1 MIETVHLGTT
11 RYEQTW
17 QRQLAIFEDM
27 KEAKKLGRP
36 IEKEYILTTQH
47 HPVITLGFHA
57 DAANLLVAEQ
67 YLKQRDIDLFR
78 IERGGDITYHGPG
91 QLVVYPLVDLERH
104 NLGVKQYVTILEQA
118 VINVIGRYGIKAERV
133 EGATGV
139 WIGKGTP
146 AERKICAVGVK
157 CSRYVTMHGL
167 ALNVNTDLDGFSLIN
182 PCGFKEKGVTSMARE
197 LGHELDFSKV
207 EVELSSELVSLLA

>member
-104 NLGVKQYVTILEQA
+104 HLGVKQYVTILEQA
-118 VINVIGRYGIKAERV
+118 VINVIGRYGIKGERV